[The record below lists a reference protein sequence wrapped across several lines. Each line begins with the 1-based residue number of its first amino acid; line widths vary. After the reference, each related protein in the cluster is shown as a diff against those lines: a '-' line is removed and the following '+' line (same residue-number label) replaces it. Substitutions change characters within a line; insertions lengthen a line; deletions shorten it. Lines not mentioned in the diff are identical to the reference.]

1 MTKDYGSNALLSYN
15 KYLRVADLIGLQDC
29 LSDPKHHDE
38 LLFITIHQ
46 AYELW
51 FKQILHEV
59 DAAIA
64 LMNEDRLAAAARTL
78 RRVVEIEK
86 LLVNQIHILETM
98 TPISFL
104 SFRDQ
109 LNPASG
115 FQSMQFREIEF
126 ASGLKQESLL
136 NEFREDE
143 FAHERLQ
150 KRFDAPSLADAFYA
164 ALQKRGLAA
173 PAREETTNDE
183 ERRKRYGKRTQ
194 AVLEILS
201 HFEERFEEFQLA
213 EALLEHD
220 EYFSLWRS
228 HHIKMVERMVGT
240 KPGTGGSEGVGYL
253 QTTLEKKFFP
263 ELWEARTYLDTKHGE
278 AGCPFAKDS
287 AKRDVTDNR
296 ATTAKLGKEKKPGGK
311 PKVEDLSL
319 PDPDEVNKLLPR
331 VPKKSKSSGSKE
343 RRRAPRCKVNLRA
356 RWEGDLGQ
364 REAEVT
370 SLSKTGCFV
379 LSGGKVKEKE
389 LIRLE
394 LLLPGGEAVSLWA
407 EVVEEADEIG
417 FAMQFTSSEE
427 DDEARLEEFLQKC
440 LSAMSSGLS

>member
-1 MTKDYGSNALLSYN
+1 MTKDYGTNALLSYN

-29 LSDPKHHDE
+29 LSDPQHHDE

-51 FKQILHEV
+51 FKQILHEI
-59 DAAIA
+59 DAAII

-86 LLVNQIHILETM
+86 LLVNQIHLLETM

-104 SFRDQ
+104 GFRDQ

-126 ASGLKQESLL
+126 ASGLKQDGLL

-143 FAHERLQ
+143 FARERLQ
-150 KRFDAPSLADAFYA
+150 KRFEMPSLGDAFYA
-164 ALQKRGLAA
+164 ALRKRGFDA
-173 PAREETTNDE
+173 PDSEDSSKDQ
-183 ERRKRYGKRTQ
+183 ERRKQHAKRTQ
-194 AVLEILS
+194 AVLEILT

-240 KPGTGGSEGVGYL
+240 KRGTGGSEGVGYL
-253 QTTLEKKFFP
+253 QTTLDKKFFP
-263 ELWEARTYLDTKHGE
+263 ELWEARTHLDTKHGD
-278 AGCPFAKDS
+278 AGCPFAPAKTQEAAESPS
-287 AKRDVTDNR
+287 AEPAAPPAEPVQASKPLS
-296 ATTAKLGKEKKPGGK
+296 KLAEPAPPPVEPVQPSKPL
-311 PKVEDLSL
+311 PKAA
-319 PDPDEVNKLLPR
+319 
-331 VPKKSKSSGSKE
+331 KKSKAPTGKE
-343 RRRAPRCKVNLRA
+343 RRRAPRAKVNLRA
-356 RWEGDLGQ
+356 RWEGDLGL
-364 REAEVT
+364 READVT

-379 LSGGKVKEKE
+379 LSGGKVKTKE

-394 LLLPGGEAVSLWA
+394 IMIPDDEPICLWA

-417 FAMQFTSSEE
+417 FAMQFTSAEE
-427 DDEARLEEFLQKC
+427 AELARLETFLQKC
-440 LSAMSSGLS
+440 LSEES